1 MKYALA
7 VNEHLYFIGG
17 SAEEVCGLD
26 MRMCVQYAVDYPD
39 RCPTSSAELDLFSVG
54 ALTFRTPDT
63 EAFPLLAIAKRAM
76 SDGGA
81 MPAIVNAADEVAVA
95 AFLEEKLSFLGI
107 SEVVINTYER
117 MAGRAASTVDELV
130 AADREARRI
139 AKELILTA
147 K

>member
-1 MKYALA
+1 M
-7 VNEHLYFIGG
+7 
-17 SAEEVCGLD
+17 
-26 MRMCVQYAVDYPD
+26 
-39 RCPTSSAELDLFSVG
+39 T
-54 ALTFRTPDT
+54 
-63 EAFPLLAIAKRAM
+63 
-76 SDGGA
+76 DGGA

-107 SEVVINTYER
+107 SEVVIKTYER
-117 MAGRAASTVDELV
+117 MSGRAASTVDELV